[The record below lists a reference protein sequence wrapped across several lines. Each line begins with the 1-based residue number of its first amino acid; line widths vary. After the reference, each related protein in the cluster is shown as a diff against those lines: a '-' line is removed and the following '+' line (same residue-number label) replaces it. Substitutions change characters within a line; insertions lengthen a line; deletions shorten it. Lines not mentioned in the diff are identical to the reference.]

1 MIEILGLIAAFLTTA
16 SFIPQAY
23 KTLKT
28 KDTSGISFWMY
39 TMFVSGIFCWMV
51 YGFMIA
57 SLPLILAN
65 SITLLL
71 AGSVLAMKILYSKE
85 PIAVAPISDLIKDKQ
100 IQ

>member
-23 KTLKT
+23 KTLRT

-51 YGFMIA
+51 YGLMIA

-65 SITLLL
+65 TITLLL
-71 AGSVLAMKILYSKE
+71 AGSVLAMKICYSK
-85 PIAVAPISDLIKDKQ
+85 PPISIAPAAD
-100 IQ
+100 